1 MHSKEV
7 TSKPDSKVQKELPPP
22 PPLPNNATHP
32 YIPTEKQPEPF
43 QQDNDEKVPND
54 GEWTIVKRN
63 KPRTTGR
70 TTSEYVKQ

>member
-1 MHSKEV
+1 M
-7 TSKPDSKVQKELPPP
+7 
-22 PPLPNNATHP
+22 
-32 YIPTEKQPEPF
+32 PTEKQPEPF